1 MLCVTFTALVERF
14 IALVKA
20 YQAGT
25 AVFMVEG
32 LQLIIAVLLII
43 LGLTIVL
50 HSGKRLVSKE
60 TLKFKPGKSLLIYPD
75 SSLAFFMLNYHEY
88 HPAASTSTVPVQK
101 SIAIVTI
108 LKFLSWPVQSL
119 LSGPNCK

>member
-50 HSGKRLVSKE
+50 QSGQRLVSKE
-60 TLKFKPGKSLLIYPD
+60 TKKS
-75 SSLAFFMLNYHEY
+75 
-88 HPAASTSTVPVQK
+88 
-101 SIAIVTI
+101 
-108 LKFLSWPVQSL
+108 
-119 LSGPNCK
+119 